1 MTKYTIHFGLDLKNN
16 YSFINEEKCA
26 YYDNKGNKTI
36 GDVKDFITCFN
47 DNICTCMLNAYRA
60 SKGTFYNSYSKIDLK
75 DEDKEDEQK
84 LKEIAQDS
92 EIFIA
97 QTKKVCSCKILSENK
112 ELFSLQKKSLI
123 SKINNLEKKEEL
135 KEYRPENFY
144 DIVIDVNSIININN
158 GWNIEM
164 EDNGLQ
170 KYKDYKNEDLIKI
183 GIVGNI
189 NKGKSFILSKIS
201 RIKLPTGTSI
211 STKGLSIKYP
221 KLDDGYTN
229 RKFILLDS
237 AGLETPVLNEER
249 QNNNNVNQEIE
260 VNEEEGKKEENKGT
274 RNEEFEFRLKARDIL
289 ITESFLQSFIISTS
303 DLLLVVIDKLSFS
316 EQKLLNKI
324 KRESKIRKEKKKIF
338 IIHNLKTYRT
348 IKQVEEY
355 ISEILLKS
363 ATFKLRKG
371 DNITS
376 DTRRVKT
383 GVYFTELNQKDLSV
397 FHLIFAADDS
407 EAGKHYNAYTIDFIE
422 GQYNN
427 DWKKE
432 KFDVIEQVKA
442 KFSEYSKRYLEQ
454 KIEISDFNS
463 NEDNI
468 QNKIIKLKEKKDLS
482 LKKCIIDE
490 IGFQTFKGNGFE
502 PQYNYFK
509 NGNTLEIRVELPGNV
524 APIIGSPECLEENTV
539 ITIRGEK
546 KRDKV
551 PEKFEENI
559 YNSRD
564 FGNFN
569 LEIQFKTEDYR
580 INSTI
585 KDKKLKQGILFL
597 TYELDENKK
606 DDKITLTVDE
616 EI

>member
-1 MTKYTIHFGLDLKNN
+1 MTKYTIYFGNDFKNDN
-16 YSFINEEKCA
+16 SFNNIEKLPYC
-26 YYDNKGNKTI
+26 DNQGNKTI
-36 GDVKDFITCFN
+36 EDVKDFITCFN
-47 DNICTCMLNAYRA
+47 DNICTCMLEAYKI
-60 SKGTFYNSYSKIDLK
+60 SKGTLYSSYSKIALK
-75 DEDKEDEQK
+75 DEDKK
-84 LKEIAQDS
+84 NIKEIAQNS
-92 EIFIA
+92 EIYIA
-97 QTKKVCSCKILSENK
+97 QTKKTCKCKFLSENK
-112 ELFSLQKKSLI
+112 QLYSFQKKNLI
-123 SKINNLEKKEEL
+123 SKINELEKKSEL
-135 KEYRPENFY
+135 IEFKPENFY
-144 DIVIDVNSIININN
+144 DIVINVNSIININN

-164 EDNGLQ
+164 EEKGLQ
-170 KYKDYKNEDLIKI
+170 KYKEYKNEDIIKI
-183 GIVGNI
+183 GIVGNV

-201 RIKLPTGTSI
+201 KIKLPTGTSI

-221 KLDDGYTN
+221 KLDEGFSN

-237 AGLETPVLNEER
+237 AGLETPILNEEN
-249 QNNNNVNQEIE
+249 QNNNNVNEEIE
-260 VNEEEGKKEENKGT
+260 VDEGEGKKEEKKET
-274 RNEEFEFRLKARDIL
+274 RTDDYKFRLKARDIL

-355 ISEILLKS
+355 ISGILLKS

-383 GVYFTELNQKDLSV
+383 GVFFTELNQKDLSV

-432 KFDVIEQVKA
+432 KFDVIEEVKA

-468 QNKIIKLKEKKDLS
+468 QSKIIKLKEKKDLS

-490 IGFQTFKGNGFE
+490 IGFQTFKGSGFE

-559 YNSRD
+559 FNSRD

-597 TYELDENKK
+597 TYELDETKK